1 MSYCQAVQNQLR
13 FIVNKERR
21 PPMNMEKND
30 EVFVRVKDMAG
41 NEFVCPLN
49 ELRNVKNISEEE
61 LEDCFE
67 GDVVGRYA
75 GQLNIVES
83 GD

>member
-1 MSYCQAVQNQLR
+1 
-13 FIVNKERR
+13 
-21 PPMNMEKND
+21 MNTEKND
-30 EVFVRVKDMAG
+30 NLFVKVKDMAG

-49 ELRNVKNISEEE
+49 ELRNVKNVSDEE
-61 LEDCFE
+61 LENCFE

-83 GD
+83 QD

>member
-1 MSYCQAVQNQLR
+1 
-13 FIVNKERR
+13 
-21 PPMNMEKND
+21 MNTEKKDNL
-30 EVFVRVKDMAG
+30 FVKVKDMAG

-49 ELRNVKNISEEE
+49 ELRNVKSVSDEE
-61 LEDCFE
+61 LENCFE

-83 GD
+83 QD

>member
-1 MSYCQAVQNQLR
+1 
-13 FIVNKERR
+13 
-21 PPMNMEKND
+21 MNMEKND

>member
-1 MSYCQAVQNQLR
+1 MNEQ
-13 FIVNKERR
+13 NKE
-21 PPMNMEKND
+21 MVYVK
-30 EVFVRVKDMAG
+30 VKDMAG

-49 ELRNVKNISEEE
+49 ELKDVKNISETE
-61 LEDCFE
+61 LDNCFD

-75 GQLNIVES
+75 GQLNIVDS

>member
-1 MSYCQAVQNQLR
+1 L
-13 FIVNKERR
+13 
-21 PPMNMEKND
+21 
-30 EVFVRVKDMAG
+30 FVKVKDMAG

-49 ELRNVKNISEEE
+49 ELRDVKSVSDEE
-61 LEDCFE
+61 LENCFE

-83 GD
+83 QD

>member
-1 MSYCQAVQNQLR
+1 MTT
-13 FIVNKERR
+13 K
-21 PPMNMEKND
+21 D
-30 EVFVRVKDMAG
+30 EENVYVKVKDMAG

-49 ELRNVKNISEEE
+49 ELKDAKSISETE
-61 LEDCFE
+61 LENCFE

-75 GQLNIVES
+75 GQLNIVDP

>member
-1 MSYCQAVQNQLR
+1 
-13 FIVNKERR
+13 
-21 PPMNMEKND
+21 MNAEKN
-30 EVFVRVKDMAG
+30 ENVYVKVKDLAG

-49 ELRNVKNISEEE
+49 ELRDPKTITEAE
-61 LEDCFE
+61 LDNCFE

-75 GQLNIVES
+75 GQLKIVDS

>member
-1 MSYCQAVQNQLR
+1 
-13 FIVNKERR
+13 
-21 PPMNMEKND
+21 MNMEKND
-30 EVFVRVKDMAG
+30 DVFVRVKDTAG
-41 NEFVCPLN
+41 NEFVCQLN
-49 ELRNVKNISEEE
+49 ELRNVKNVSEEE

-75 GQLNIVES
+75 GQLNIVDS

>member
-1 MSYCQAVQNQLR
+1 M
-13 FIVNKERR
+13 KT
-21 PPMNMEKND
+21 EKKD
-30 EVFVRVKDMAG
+30 DVFVKVKDMAG

-49 ELRNVKNISEEE
+49 ELRNVKNVREED

-83 GD
+83 ED

>member
-1 MSYCQAVQNQLR
+1 
-13 FIVNKERR
+13 
-21 PPMNMEKND
+21 MNAEQKD
-30 EVFVRVKDMAG
+30 DVFVKVKDMAG

-49 ELRNVKNISEEE
+49 KLRNVKSVSDEE
-61 LEDCFE
+61 LENCFE

-75 GQLNIVES
+75 GQLKIVDS